1 MGSNRPQTRE
11 LAATPTLFGEIRQ
24 PSTPYLLVPK
34 VSSERRSYIPIGFM
48 PPEVIASGSALVVP
62 DATLYHFGVLTSAM
76 HNAWMRS
83 VAGRLESRY
92 QYSGNI
98 VYNTFPWPEKI
109 ADERKAEIERL
120 AQAVLD
126 ERAKHLEKGA
136 TLADLYDPVTMPP
149 GLAKAHAALDR
160 AVDRAYR
167 SAPFETERAR
177 VEHLFARYQ
186 ALTTLFPAKPPKKPR
201 KKAAGA

>member
-1 MGSNRPQTRE
+1 M
-11 LAATPTLFGEIRQ
+11 
-24 PSTPYLLVPK
+24 
-34 VSSERRSYIPIGFM
+34 
-48 PPEVIASGSALVVP
+48 
-62 DATLYHFGVLTSAM
+62 
-76 HNAWMRS
+76 
-83 VAGRLESRY
+83 
-92 QYSGNI
+92 
-98 VYNTFPWPEKI
+98 
-109 ADERKAEIERL
+109 

-126 ERAKHLEKGA
+126 ERAKHLERGA

-186 ALTTLFPAKPPKKPR
+186 ALTTLFPEKPKKKPR
-201 KKAAGA
+201 KKPAAV

>member
-1 MGSNRPQTRE
+1 MTPEIICSN
-11 LAATPTLFGEIRQ
+11 
-24 PSTPYLLVPK
+24 LVNI
-34 VSSERRSYIPIGFM
+34 VTG
-48 PPEVIASGSALVVP
+48 
-62 DATLYHFGVLTSAM
+62 ATLYHFGVLTSAM
-76 HNAWMRS
+76 HMAWMRQ
-83 VAGRLESRY
+83 VAGRLKSDYRY
-92 QYSGNI
+92 SNSL

-186 ALTTLFPAKPPKKPR
+186 ALTTLFPAKPKKKPR
-201 KKAAGA
+201 RTRPATP

>member
-1 MGSNRPQTRE
+1 M
-11 LAATPTLFGEIRQ
+11 
-24 PSTPYLLVPK
+24 
-34 VSSERRSYIPIGFM
+34 
-48 PPEVIASGSALVVP
+48 
-62 DATLYHFGVLTSAM
+62 
-76 HNAWMRS
+76 
-83 VAGRLESRY
+83 
-92 QYSGNI
+92 
-98 VYNTFPWPEKI
+98 
-109 ADERKAEIERL
+109 
-120 AQAVLD
+120 LD

-186 ALTTLFPAKPPKKPR
+186 ALTTLFPEKPKKMR
-201 KKAAGA
+201 KSQISHFKSQIQPKADA